1 MNKREKILTSTAIVC
16 IIVASASLVR
26 CYNLT
31 NDYNH
36 ALETTSE
43 FMSILELEGSIV
55 PKIYIGEKYL
65 FGEAFNFSNWSHYP
79 KQTTYLER
87 YSGHLNEVIAIMKFQ
102 VYLLGEDPELFEQ
115 CLYAIYDFQ
124 KSVNLSNEHC
134 VPYVAWNGRY
144 ADCPIAPHYPEEP
157 SEYDDVDIWAIM
169 ILFNDTLGTERTYYV
184 DTETLKELPFYSG
197 TD

>member
-1 MNKREKILTSTAIVC
+1 MNTHEKIFTAIVIVC
-16 IIVASASLVR
+16 IIVTSASLVR

-36 ALETTSE
+36 ALETTNE

-87 YSGHLNEVIAIMKFQ
+87 YSGHLKEVIAIMKFQ

-124 KSVNLSNEHC
+124 KSVNLSNGHC
-134 VPYVAWNGRY
+134 VPYVAWRGKY
-144 ADCPIAPHYPEEP
+144 IDCPIASHYSEEP
-157 SEYDDVDIWAIM
+157 SKYDEVDVWAIM
-169 ILFNDTLGTERTYYV
+169 ILFKTDLGGETTYYV
-184 DTETLKELPFYSG
+184 DTETLKQLPFVLG